1 VIVRLAAS
9 YLAVFLVVLAVLS
22 AVAYSFVDHVY
33 ASEVSPALAL
43 PETQQALHRAMTRV
57 LLFILAVDVPLAL
70 LVAVASYLLARLSI
84 APLVAARKREA
95 QFAADAAHE
104 LRTPLAKIAA
114 IAQAA
119 RGSDEGEEALGTIT
133 RTAIDAST
141 MVGELLTLLRSEELN
156 VRAREPVDL
165 GSVLLATARDYAGA
179 AATRSIDFDV
189 KAASAIVDGEELR
202 LRQLAGNL
210 IDNALRHAKTKA
222 EAWIETENDWARLC
236 VQDDGDG
243 VPEALRE
250 RVFERF
256 FKVHESA
263 GGTGLGLAICRWVA
277 RAHGG
282 DVAMEN
288 GSRFVA
294 RIPLLRTNDKEASL

>member
-1 VIVRLAAS
+1 MIVRLAVS

-22 AVAYSFVDHVY
+22 AVAYGFVAHVY
-33 ASEVSPALAL
+33 ASEVAPALSL
-43 PETQQALHRAMTRV
+43 PETQQALRRAMTRV
-57 LLFILAVDVPLAL
+57 LWFILAIDVPLAL
-70 LVAVASYLLARLSI
+70 LVGAASYFLARLSI
-84 APLVAARKREA
+84 APLIAARRREA

-119 RGSDEGEEALGTIT
+119 RGSGSPEDALGAIT

-141 MVGELLTLLRSEELN
+141 LVGELLTLLRSEELN

-165 GSVLLATARDYAGA
+165 GSVLLATARDYVSS
-179 AATRSIDFDV
+179 AATRSIAFDV
-189 KAASAIVDGEELR
+189 QTKSAIVDGEELR

-210 IDNALRHAKTKA
+210 IDNALRHARTRV
-222 EAWIETENDWARLC
+222 EAWIEIENDWARLC
-236 VQDDGDG
+236 VEDDGDG

-256 FKVHESA
+256 FKVHENA

-294 RIPLLRTNDKEASL
+294 RIPMLRTNVKEASL